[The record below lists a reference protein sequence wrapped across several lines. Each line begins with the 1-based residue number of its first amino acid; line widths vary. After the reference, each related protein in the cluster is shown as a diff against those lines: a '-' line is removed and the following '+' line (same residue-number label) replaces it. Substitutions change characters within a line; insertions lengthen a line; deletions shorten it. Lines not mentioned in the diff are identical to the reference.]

1 MKGLLSDGWD
11 GFKNVTGG
19 LFDAIRTVD
28 PELQAQRDREAQE
41 LYNARADSPF
51 FQAFGWGEGNNER
64 TEDFSFGNVA
74 KDIGELYRGGATAV
88 TNPKQTSNAVADLA
102 FGGVLTL
109 TPVGDMGVMQGV
121 GQDQRAMAKQFG
133 AHVKQTY
140 GSFEGFLDY
149 AKKNPASAML
159 DLVGVGF
166 VAKKAI
172 DVATNPLVQQRFM
185 AELDGMVSAANQTP
199 YMANIVYPDR
209 QFITGQKVG
218 SGKNKGATQ
227 DQKVDELKEIQVQIE
242 NSDIVQQEPKSVQGM
257 EGEIV
262 MFTMTDRASADGT
275 AKKIITAND
284 EYDIDVGQ
292 YGGVLFGQMLKA
304 IENGDQWAS
313 DRVPLM
319 SIEKRIQEIQR
330 MHDITPQVSQFL
342 LNPTGINFSHQITQ
356 TMLSAL
362 KGRLNKKE
370 KAELDKKLSHIAP
383 NWIGIDNDLEFAM
396 RNLNGAERMKIQ
408 YLLASKN
415 NSSIPFLQTYKG
427 KNKGGYAEQ
436 GLSLAEAGVAN
447 TQPQLLGARRG
458 TTPMIATLDPNP
470 NTRFSDVD
478 PTSVNSEGVG
488 ILHPSYNATLKSDG
502 NPTRPFAEDLTIFDF
517 MEAKEATKGVGFT
530 GENFVTAFDGKNR
543 GRIDPDNVTHDQHY
557 ATLRNE
563 PPYVQITDKV
573 IRHLEDKGKL
583 ERKGLLSGL

>member
-166 VAKKAI
+166 VAKKAV

-209 QFITGQKVG
+209 QFVSGQPVG
-218 SGKNKGATQ
+218 SGSGKRSPTQ
-227 DQKVDELKEIQVQIE
+227 DARVEELKQIITQVE
-242 NSDIVQQEPKSVQGM
+242 NSDIVAQPPKSVQGM

-262 MFTMTDRASADGT
+262 MFTMADRASADGT
-275 AKKIITAND
+275 AKKIITASD

-292 YGGVLFGQMLKA
+292 YGGVLFGQMIEA
-304 IENGDQWAS
+304 IKRGDAWAS
-313 DRVPLM
+313 DRIPLT
-319 SIEKRIQEIQR
+319 SIEQRIREINEL
-330 MHDITPQVSQFL
+330 HDVTPQMSQFL
-342 LNPTGINFSHQITQ
+342 LKPTGIGFSHQIAQ

-362 KGRLNKKE
+362 KP
-370 KAELDKKLSHIAP
+370 KL
-383 NWIGIDNDLEFAM
+383 
-396 RNLNGAERMKIQ
+396 
-408 YLLASKN
+408 N
-415 NSSIPFLQTYKG
+415 NST
-427 KNKGGYAEQ
+427 
-436 GLSLAEAGVAN
+436 LAV
-447 TQPQLLGARRG
+447 
-458 TTPMIATLDPNP
+458 TPI
-470 NTRFSDVD
+470 
-478 PTSVNSEGVG
+478 
-488 ILHPSYNATLKSDG
+488 
-502 NPTRPFAEDLTIFDF
+502 
-517 MEAKEATKGVGFT
+517 
-530 GENFVTAFDGKNR
+530 
-543 GRIDPDNVTHDQHY
+543 
-557 ATLRNE
+557 
-563 PPYVQITDKV
+563 
-573 IRHLEDKGKL
+573 
-583 ERKGLLSGL
+583 

>member
-11 GFKNVTGG
+11 GFKDLTGG

-140 GSFEGFLDY
+140 GSFEGFVDY

-185 AELDGMVSAANQTP
+185 AELDGIVSAANQTP

-209 QFITGQKVG
+209 QFVSGQPVG
-218 SGKNKGATQ
+218 SGKGKRTPTQ
-227 DQKVDELKEIQVQIE
+227 DARVEELKQIVTQVE
-242 NSDIVQQEPKSVQGM
+242 NSDIVAQPPKSVQGM

-262 MFTMTDRASADGT
+262 MFTMADRARAGGT
-275 AKKIITAND
+275 AKKIITASD

-292 YGGVLFGQMLKA
+292 YGGVLFGQMLEA
-304 IENGDQWAS
+304 IKMGDAWAS
-313 DRVPLM
+313 DRIPLT
-319 SIEKRIQEIQR
+319 SIEQRIREINQL
-330 MHDITPQVSQFL
+330 HDVTPQMSQFL
-342 LNPTGINFSHQITQ
+342 LKPTGIGFSHQIAQ

-362 KGRLNKKE
+362 KPKLNAKE
-370 KAELDKKLSHIAP
+370 RKILDEKLRHVAP
-383 NWIGIDNDLEFAM
+383 NWPGIDTDLETAM
-396 RNLNGAERMKIQ
+396 RAINGAEGQRISFI
-408 YLLASKN
+408 LASNADN
-415 NSSIPFLQTYKG
+415 NITHKMFKDYKG
-427 KNKGGYAEQ
+427 KDQTGYGNQ
-436 GLSLAEAGVAN
+436 VPSFAEAMVAN
-447 TQPQLLGARRG
+447 TQPQLLGARHG
-458 TTPMIATLDPNP
+458 TTPMITTLDKNP
-470 NTRFSDVD
+470 NTRLSDVD
-478 PTSVNSEGVG
+478 PSSVNSEGIG
-488 ILHPSYNATLKSDG
+488 ILHPSYNTTFKSDG
-502 NPTRPFAEDLTIFDF
+502 EPTRPMQEDLTIFDF
-517 MEAKEATKGVGFT
+517 MEAREATNGIGFT
-530 GENFVTAFDGKNR
+530 GRDFVTPQK
-543 GRIDPDNVTHDQHY
+543 IDPDNVTDAQYY
-557 ATLRNE
+557 ATLRND
-563 PPYVQITDKV
+563 PPYVQVTDKLLK
-573 IRHLEDKGKL
+573 HLDDQGKL